1 MLTALTLVIAD
12 PKHHETSINCMQN
25 VPVVSE
31 CACVAIATGGCRVA
45 MVDTDGWIVTATN

>member
-1 MLTALTLVIAD
+1 MLTTLTLVIAD
-12 PKHHETSINCMQN
+12 PKHHETSINCMQY
-25 VPVVSE
+25 VTVVSE